1 MTDRS
6 NIIVN
11 NSGTIALG
19 PVGAGA
25 AVGAG
30 ATAVQASLPPELVA
44 AMNAGLHDLTVAVA
58 ELAHTR
64 KLDQR
69 RIDFLVDD
77 LERIKKTLAAQSPN
91 EQEFKAAASSLWN
104 KVNMVSDGVQSAARL
119 ASGITTLA
127 KLFGW
132 TIAL

>member
-1 MTDRS
+1 MNDRS
-6 NIIVN
+6 NTIVN
-11 NSGTIALG
+11 NSGTIAFG

-30 ATAVQASLPPELVA
+30 ATVVQGSHPPELLA
-44 AMNAGLHDLTVAVA
+44 AMNGGLHDLTASVA

-69 RIDFLVDD
+69 RIEFLTDD
-77 LERIKKTLAAQSPN
+77 LERIKKALAAQTPN
-91 EQEFKAAASSLWN
+91 EQEFKSAASSLWS
-104 KVNMVSDGVQSAARL
+104 KVNMVSDGVQSVSGL
-119 ASGITTLA
+119 ATRILHLA